1 MSAPKTWLEVALNGP
16 WGRGRQP
23 GIPVTVREI
32 VEQGVACVR
41 AGAAIVHVHAYEES
55 TGKPEENTVTY
66 AAIIEGIR
74 SQVDAIVYPTVSTSR
89 MAPFASNE
97 PPEQRFAVHE
107 ELARRGLLEW
117 AAVDPGSVNLASY
130 DDLRTDRDGFV
141 YLNPESHLRYALGLA
156 ARYLFRPSYAIY
168 EPGFVRLGAALHWR
182 SGCPAPIYRF
192 MFSSD
197 YTFGFP
203 PDDYGLTAYL
213 NLLDQVAPGAKWMVA
228 GLGVDILPL
237 VPRAVAEGG
246 HVRVGLEDAS
256 LGCAKSNVQLVEEA
270 VHVIETCAGELATA
284 TQIRAELRTIE
295 KGDAQI

>member
-1 MSAPKTWLEVALNGP
+1 MSPTKTWLEVSLNGP
-16 WGRGRQP
+16 WGKGRQP

-32 VEQGVACVR
+32 VEQGVACVK
-41 AGAAIVHVHAYEES
+41 AGVAVVHVHAYDES
-55 TGKPEENTVTY
+55 TGKPKESTAAY

-74 SQVDAIVYPTVSTSR
+74 SRVDAIVYPTVSTSG
-89 MAPFASNE
+89 MTSSAAGES
-97 PPEQRFAVHE
+97 PEQRFAVHE
-107 ELARRGLLEW
+107 ELAQRGLLEW
-117 AAVDPGSVNLASY
+117 APIDPGSVDIASY
-130 DDLRTDRDGFV
+130 DDLRADRDGFV

-168 EPGFVRLGAALHWR
+168 EPGFVRLGATLHWR

-197 YTFGFP
+197 YTFSFP

-213 NLLDQVAPGAKWMVA
+213 NLLDQVAPGAKWMAA

-237 VPRAVAEGG
+237 IPRAVAEGG

-270 VHVIETCAGELATA
+270 VRVIETCAGELATA